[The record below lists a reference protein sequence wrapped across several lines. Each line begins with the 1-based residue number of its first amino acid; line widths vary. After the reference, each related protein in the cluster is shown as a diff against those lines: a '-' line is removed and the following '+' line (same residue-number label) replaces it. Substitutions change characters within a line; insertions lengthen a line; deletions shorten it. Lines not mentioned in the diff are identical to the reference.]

1 MTKRSNG
8 EGSVFKSKKTGKWV
22 AQVTYYQNGKRR
34 RKTKSATSRSDANTF
49 LRELHKQVENGLSLS
64 SSETVEGYLLYWV
77 EEAKSQLAFNTYRS
91 YLNIV
96 SKHVIPHIGRKKL
109 TKLTPMDVQ
118 RMITQLRN
126 DGVGGRALQLSYEYL
141 NRAMRKAYRYRMI
154 QHNPCEPV
162 DKPKHDTRKAD
173 PFTVDQVKLILKASS
188 DHMYYCLFYTALTTG
203 MRSGELFGLFWE
215 SVDLDKKQIH
225 VIQQLSR
232 CEGGKE
238 IKKLKTDS
246 SYRTID
252 ISEQTV
258 DVLHQQRK
266 WLIKQGYASSKHVFC
281 GRDGAPVNRGSFTR
295 TWNNF
300 LTDLDIKPR
309 GFHHMRHTF
318 ATFAINNGVPITVV
332 SETLGHA
339 STSMTLDIYAHVLPS
354 MKSQATNTVSQLIG

>member
-1 MTKRSNG
+1 MAKRSNG

-22 AQVTYYQNGKRR
+22 AQVTYYQNGKRL

-49 LRELHKQVENGLSLS
+49 LRELHKQVENGFSLS
-64 SSETVEGYLLYWV
+64 SSETVEGYLLSWV
-77 EEAKSQLAFNTYRS
+77 DEAKSQLAYNTYRS
-91 YLNIV
+91 YKNIIT
-96 SKHVIPHIGRKKL
+96 KHVLPKIGRKKL
-109 TKLTPMDVQ
+109 AKLTPMDVQ
-118 RMITQLRN
+118 RMINQLR
-126 DGVGGRALQLSYEYL
+126 DECIGGRALQLSYEYL

-162 DKPKHDTRKAD
+162 DKPKHDPRKID
-173 PFTVDQVKLILKASS
+173 PFTVDQVKLILKAAT
-188 DHMYYCLFYTALTTG
+188 DHMHYSLLYTALTTG

-215 SVDLDKKQIH
+215 SVDLDKHQIH

-258 DVLHQQRK
+258 DVMLLQRK
-266 WLIKQGYASSKHVFC
+266 WLIKHGYASSKHVFC
-281 GRDGAPVNRGSFTR
+281 GRDGAPINQESFSR

-300 LTDLDIKPR
+300 LSDLEIKQR

-318 ATFAINNGVPITVV
+318 ATFAISNGVPITVV

-354 MKSQATNTVSQLIG
+354 MKSEATNAVSKLIG

>member
-22 AQVTYYQNGKRR
+22 AQVTYYQNGVRR

-64 SSETVEGYLLYWV
+64 SSETVEAYLLDWV
-77 EEAKSQLAFNTYRS
+77 EEAKTQLAYNTYCS
-91 YLNIV
+91 YRNIV
-96 SKHVIPHIGRKKL
+96 TNHVVPKIGRKKL
-109 TKLTPMDVQ
+109 AKLTPMDVQ
-118 RMITQLRN
+118 RMINQLR
-126 DGVGGRALQLSYEYL
+126 DEGVGSRAIQLSYEYL
-141 NRAMRKAYRYRMI
+141 NRVMRKAYRYRMI
-154 QHNPCEPV
+154 QYNPCEPV
-162 DKPKHDTRKAD
+162 DKPKHDPRKID
-173 PFTVDQVKLILKASS
+173 PFTIDEVKLILKSS
-188 DHMYYCLFYTALTTG
+188 VDHMHYCLFHTALTTG

-252 ISEQTV
+252 VSKQTV
-258 DVLHQQRK
+258 KVLLKQRK
-266 WLIKQGYASSKHVFC
+266 WLVKRGYASSKHVFC
-281 GRDGAPVNRGSFTR
+281 GRDGAPITRESFTR
-295 TWNNF
+295 TWRSF
-300 LTDLDIKPR
+300 LSDLEIKQR

-318 ATFAINNGVPITVV
+318 ATFALSNGVPITVV

-339 STSMTLDIYAHVLPS
+339 STSMTLDIYSHVLPS
-354 MKSQATNTVSQLIG
+354 MRSEATNTVSKLIG